1 MFKQGTPAI
10 AASESPSL
18 QNEQQV
24 EQPTMFQTIVPTPI
38 SVPRDLSSGVGS
50 KSGPVLQHALA
61 GLTVYQ
67 NLPSGSMIGVDDI
80 TRMKMALMSGV
91 NEEVT
96 WSLKK
101 YLVYSNKAPYMVSLK
116 MNKDL
121 VDIFNTFVVAMAP
134 ILGRFEWPL
143 VEADFYQFE
152 KGLNA
157 ILILRNLAQDSDS
170 TQVLATNDTL
180 KSFLLCVL
188 HWCNKFH
195 QSKHVMYQ
203 ENASLFMELINYVLD
218 LLEAISSYIAPAKK
232 DDPFFQNLVS
242 ILRITNDRY
251 QVISILRSLSRL
263 LVRSK
268 ADQESA
274 ADNLDDEILNE
285 IVSYLLVDCD
295 NELVMASL
303 DFLYQYILPG
313 NERITTLLSNPERNS
328 VLTTILPS
336 LLTYNVELPDY
347 DYLSKVEIKLVRR
360 VKPKPPTHVPTL
372 QPDLFQ
378 KLLEL
383 NEPMRSTA
391 WLRCCFESAAESEV
405 TQISLWKSYEH
416 IFSEP
421 VKQSG
426 RRLLPAV
433 EFIKNVSNAFMGAA
447 AMVVTDSVTAQ
458 KRFVIKGIQPKLKAI
473 SIADG
478 EAAALAATN
487 SSSSGSSN
495 GSGTGDNRNSDFEE
509 PLKNSEAKQI
519 VLPRLK
525 FPSKL
530 SDVSK
535 ASATFLCLLSND
547 THGLG
552 LKFCNAVK
560 PIIMHTLAD
569 VPPLNAVLNEF
580 MDNIPTL

>member
-1 MFKQGTPAI
+1 MFKQGTPAL
-10 AASESPSL
+10 AASESPSV
-18 QNEQQV
+18 QGDQQV
-24 EQPTMFQTIVPTPI
+24 DQAISFQTIVPTP
-38 SVPRDLSSGVGS
+38 VTVMRDVSNGAGW
-50 KSGPVLQHALA
+50 KSGPALQHALA

-67 NLPSGSMIGVDDI
+67 NLPNGSMIGVDDL
-80 TRMKMALMSGV
+80 TRMKMALISGV

-116 MNKDL
+116 MNRDL
-121 VDIFNTFVVAMAP
+121 VENFNTFVVAMLP

-152 KGLNA
+152 QGLNA

-170 TQVLATNDTL
+170 TQVLATSNTL
-180 KSFLLCVL
+180 KGFLLSVL
-188 HWCNKFH
+188 ENCNKFNEP
-195 QSKHVMYQ
+195 SHVIYR
-203 ENASLFMELINYVLD
+203 ENASLFMELLNYVLD
-218 LLEAISSYIAPAKK
+218 LVEAISSYIAPAKK

-242 ILRITNDRY
+242 ILRFTKDRY

-274 ADNLDDEILNE
+274 ADNLDDEILNI
-285 IVSYLLVDCD
+285 IVSYILVDCD
-295 NELVMASL
+295 NELITASL

-313 NERITTLLSNPERNS
+313 NERITTLLSNPERNCI
-328 VLTTILPS
+328 LTSALPA
-336 LLTYNVELPDY
+336 LLTYNIELPDY
-347 DYLSKVEIKLVRR
+347 DYLSNLEIKLIRR

-372 QPDLFQ
+372 PDEIFT

-391 WLRCCFESAAESEV
+391 WLRCCFEAAAESEV

-416 IFSEP
+416 IFNEP

-433 EFIKNVSNAFMGAA
+433 EFIKNVSNAFVGAA
-447 AMVVTDSVTAQ
+447 AIVVTDPVTAQ
-458 KRFVIKGIQPKLKAI
+458 KRFVIKGIQPRMKAV
-473 SIADG
+473 SIEDG
-478 EAAALAATN
+478 EAAAL
-487 SSSSGSSN
+487 SSTSN
-495 GSGTGDNRNSDFEE
+495 TPSIGNYNGGENNRSKENEN
-509 PLKNSEAKQI
+509 PVKHSEAKQI
-519 VLPRLK
+519 VLPKLK
-525 FPSKL
+525 FPTKL

-552 LKFCNAVK
+552 LKFCNTVK
-560 PIIMHTLAD
+560 PSIMHMLAD
-569 VPPLNAVLNEF
+569 VPPLSSVLSEF
-580 MDNIPTL
+580 MDNIPTI

>member
-1 MFKQGTPAI
+1 MFKQGTPGLGGEATS
-10 AASESPSL
+10 AH
-18 QNEQQV
+18 NEM
-24 EQPTMFQTIVPTPI
+24 EQLTSFQTVAPMPI
-38 SVPRDLSSGVGS
+38 SVMREMSGSSGS
-50 KSGPVLQHALA
+50 KAGHVLQHALA

-67 NLPSGSMIGVDDI
+67 NLPNGSIVGVDDL

-91 NEEVT
+91 DEEVT

-101 YLVYSNKAPYMVSLK
+101 YLVYSNKAPYMVSLR
-116 MNKDL
+116 MNREL
-121 VDIFNTFVVAMAP
+121 VDTFNTFVVAMAP
-134 ILGRFEWPL
+134 ILEMFKWPL
-143 VEADFYQFE
+143 VEEDFYQFE

-170 TQVLATNDTL
+170 TQVLAMNEPL
-180 KSFLLCVL
+180 KLFLLTVL
-188 HWCNKFH
+188 EWCNLFNH
-195 QSKHVMYQ
+195 PNHVMYQ
-203 ENASLFMELINYVLD
+203 ENAPLFMELINYVLD
-218 LLEAISSYIAPAKK
+218 LVEAISSYIAPAKK
-232 DDPFFQNLVS
+232 DDPFFKNLVS
-242 ILRITNDRY
+242 ILRVTNDRY
-251 QVISILRSLSRL
+251 HVISILRSLSRL

-274 ADNLDDEILNE
+274 ADNLDDEILNL

-313 NERITTLLSNPERNS
+313 SERITTLLSNPERNS
-328 VLTTILPS
+328 ILTTVLPS

-360 VKPKPPTHVPTL
+360 VKPRPPTHVPTL
-372 QPDLFQ
+372 PPDLFQ
-378 KLLEL
+378 KLLGL

-391 WLRCCFESAAESEV
+391 WLRCCFESAADSEV

-433 EFIKNVSNAFMGAA
+433 EFIKNVSNAFVGAA
-447 AMVVTDSVTAQ
+447 AMVVTDPVTAQ
-458 KRFVIKGIQPKLKAI
+458 KRFVIKGIQPRIKAV
-473 SIADG
+473 SINDG
-478 EAAALAATN
+478 EAAASANAAVTPPTTMGNVTN
-487 SSSSGSSN
+487 A
-495 GSGTGDNRNSDFEE
+495 GDSANVKDVEDA
-509 PLKNSEAKQI
+509 LKTAEAKQI
-519 VLPRLK
+519 VLPKLK
-525 FPSKL
+525 FPTKL

-547 THGLG
+547 TQGLG
-552 LKFCNAVK
+552 LKFCNSVK
-560 PIIMHTLAD
+560 PSIMHTLAD
-569 VPPLNAVLNEF
+569 VPPLNAVLSEF